1 MKGLAASRAAYERWH
16 RALAFDPAAE
26 TPWRRMLAA
35 HLDPARDL
43 AGKRVLEV
51 GCGRGELACWL
62 AAREEPPRMLTAA
75 DLSLTAVSAGHREAS
90 ARGAGDVCWGIADI
104 ERLPHPEASFDTV
117 VSCET
122 IEHVPDPALAVRE
135 LGRVLKPGG
144 RLFLTTPSY
153 LNASGIYRGYLR
165 LRGRR
170 FSEAGQPINH
180 FVLLPRTCAWVRRA
194 GLEIHTVDGVG
205 HHLPLV
211 PGRPALELP
220 VLERFGSLT
229 RWFAIQ
235 TLVLA
240 EKPWAG

>member
-1 MKGLAASRAAYERWH
+1 MEEHRASRAAYERWH
-16 RALAFDPAAE
+16 QALGFEPAAE

-51 GCGRGELACWL
+51 GCGRGEIACWL
-62 AAREEPPRMLTAA
+62 AAREEAPEVLMAA
-75 DLSLTAVSAGHREAS
+75 DLALAAVSLGSSR
-90 ARGAGDVCWGIADI
+90 ARAEGAGAVRWGIADI

-122 IEHVPDPALAVRE
+122 IEHVPDPARAVRE
-135 LGRVLKPGG
+135 LARVLKPGG
-144 RLFLTTPSY
+144 RLFLTTPNY
-153 LNASGIYRGYLR
+153 LNASGLYRGYLR
-165 LRGRR
+165 LSGRR
-170 FSEAGQPINH
+170 FSEAGQPINNL
-180 FVLLPRTCAWVRRA
+180 VLLPRTCAWVRRA
-194 GLEIHTVDGVG
+194 GLAIRAVDGVG
-205 HHLPLV
+205 HYLPLV

-220 VLERFGSLT
+220 ALERFRGLT

-240 EKPWAG
+240 EKPWAT